1 MATGPL
7 LSLVMIVR
15 DEAADLPRCLAS
27 VAGVVDELVV
37 VDTGSSD
44 DTVAIATA
52 AGARVIHEPWADDFA
67 AARNTGLDAATGTWI
82 LHLDADEELPAATGR
97 ALRPALDRLDADAD
111 AVAVTMRNLSPPGDP
126 VAHHDTPLVR
136 LFRNRPAHRYEG
148 RIHEH
153 VAASVVAAGG
163 RVVQAAD
170 LVVVHHGYARSTVQ
184 GGENRDVRNLRLL
197 ELALGEEPDDPH
209 LLFQYGRQ
217 LKSAARW
224 SDAERALRA
233 ALRHDRGRLPAAV
246 RGECHTRL
254 AQVLATAE
262 RWDAAAAEARHGRKL
277 LGDDLATL
285 HVLGI
290 SLHQAGRR
298 EQAVPV
304 LHALRAHPALDPGF
318 RPTVDAL
325 LAS

>member
-1 MATGPL
+1 VATGPL

-37 VDTGSSD
+37 VDTGSTD
-44 DTVAIATA
+44 DTVAIAIA
-52 AGARVIHEPWADDFA
+52 AGARVIHQTWADDFA
-67 AARNTGLDAATGTWI
+67 AARNAGLDVATGTWI
-82 LHLDADEELPAATGR
+82 LHLDADEELTTATGR
-97 ALRPALDRLDADAD
+97 ALRPALDRLDAD

-126 VAHHDTPLVR
+126 VAHRDTPLVR
-136 LFRNRPAHRYEG
+136 LFRNRPSHRYEG

-163 RVVQAAD
+163 RVVHAAD
-170 LVVVHHGYARSTVQ
+170 LVVVHHGYTRSTVQ
-184 GGENRDVRNLRLL
+184 GGEDRDARNLRLL
-197 ELALGEEPDDPH
+197 ELALDDGPDDPH
-209 LLFQYGRQ
+209 LMFQYGRQ
-217 LKSAARW
+217 LKSAGRW
-224 SDAERALRA
+224 GEAERALRA

-298 EQAVPV
+298 DQAVPV